1 MPVLRNIGRLATC
14 SPDSGIG
21 QVQTLENAAIA
32 WEQGLITW
40 VGADAD
46 LSGEHGPEYDA
57 GGRLVTPGL
66 VDCHTHLAFGGWRAD
81 EFSLRS
87 SGASYL
93 EIQEAGGG
101 IRSTMRHT
109 REASEDDLFDRA
121 GGFLSEMTRLGVTT
135 VEAKSGYGLSLE
147 DELKLLRVYRR
158 LSGAQSAQV
167 VSTFLGAHVMPPE
180 FDEPAS
186 YIDHL
191 IQSVLPAVAAGGL
204 AEFCDVFVEEGA
216 FDEMLARR
224 LFAAALRLGL
234 RPKLHVDQ
242 LSDGGGGELAASV
255 GAISADHLEYTS
267 TGGMRAMAA
276 AGVVAVALPIA
287 TLYLRQK
294 PMDARGFLEAGCRVA
309 VATDF
314 NPGSAPS
321 YHLPFAMT
329 LACTMNGLSPA
340 EALRGVTI
348 NAAAA
353 IGRETEC
360 GSIDRGKRADFAIV
374 DADSVE
380 QWVYHFVPNA
390 VHQTY
395 IAGRPVPRS

>member
-14 SPDSGIG
+14 SRDGGIG
-21 QVQTLENAAIA
+21 QVQTLENAAIT
-32 WEQGLITW
+32 WENGLITW
-40 VGADAD
+40 VGHDAD
-46 LSGEHGPEYDA
+46 LSGDHGMEHDA

-81 EFSLRS
+81 EFSIRS
-87 SGASYL
+87 SGATYL
-93 EIQEAGGG
+93 EIQQAGGG

-109 REASEDDLFDRA
+109 RESSEDELFARA
-121 GGFLSEMTRLGVTT
+121 GGFLSEMSRLGVTT
-135 VEAKSGYGLSLE
+135 IEAKSGYGLSLE

-158 LSGAQSAQV
+158 LSGAQPVQV

-180 FDEPAS
+180 FTEPAV

-191 IQSVLPAVAAGGL
+191 IHTVLPAVAAGEL

-216 FDEMLARR
+216 FDDVLARR
-224 LFAAALRLGL
+224 LFAAASRLGL

-255 GAISADHLEYTS
+255 GAVSADHLEYTS
-267 TGGMRAMAA
+267 ASGMLAMAA

-294 PMDARGFLEAGCRVA
+294 PMDGRGFLEAGCRVA

-321 YHLPFAMT
+321 YHLPFAMM

-353 IGRETEC
+353 IGREAVC
-360 GSIDRGKRADFAIV
+360 GSVEPGKRADFAIV

-390 VHQTY
+390 VRETF
-395 IAGRPVPRS
+395 IAGKPVLG